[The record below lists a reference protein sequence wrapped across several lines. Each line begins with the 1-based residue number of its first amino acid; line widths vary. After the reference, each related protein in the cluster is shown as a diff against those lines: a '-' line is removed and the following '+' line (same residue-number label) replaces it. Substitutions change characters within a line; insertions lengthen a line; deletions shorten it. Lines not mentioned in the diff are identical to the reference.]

1 MNSRDRIGILMDCA
15 RATGFPGRTGQFLE
29 ELKTYHTYQ
38 WGNAYGGQSDE

>member
-29 ELKTYHTYQ
+29 EHIIRI
-38 WGNAYGGQSDE
+38 NGGMLMEVKVTSEL